1 MRPSPVRDVRAVPSP
16 RRDLVVTQTSRCG
29 WHGDNTHPSCWAC
42 MKTSLARTRWGFTSG
57 WLAPRRDARRRLA
70 ATLGR
75 ADLHVHSN
83 WSDGAQS
90 PEAIVRAAAGRV
102 DGVALTHHDENR
114 GARRPRA

>member
-1 MRPSPVRDVRAVPSP
+1 MRPSPIRDVHAVSSP
-16 RRDLVVTQTSRCG
+16 RRDLVVIQTSRRDR
-29 WHGDNTHPSCWAC
+29 HGGNTRPSCWAH
-42 MKTSLARTRWGFTSG
+42 METSLARTRWRLTAGL
-57 WLAPRRDARRRLA
+57 LAPRREARGHLA

-102 DGVALTHHDENR
+102 DVVAVTDHDEIR
-114 GARRPRA
+114 GALRARL